1 MIRLLSSIKKEILL
15 VSRDRAGLIIM
26 FLMPMVLIFVMT
38 LIQDSTF
45 RKLDDSKLELIFL
58 DLDHDSLAA
67 SMERG
72 LKNSGF
78 FKVIK
83 SHKGIDVLDEESM
96 RRIISEGKY
105 QSGIIVSEDAT
116 KKIRKK
122 AQLMINELMY
132 PEDSLMSASNS
143 VPDSAR
149 IAIYFDPIINNAFKH
164 SVKNAIDNLAFQLET
179 KIFFDV
185 FSTEISD
192 FMPGLADVNLFEESS
207 IYIDENYA
215 LNKYTEIIPNSVQHN
230 VPAWAVFAMFFIII
244 PLTANIIREKNS
256 GIALRLKLMPDSF
269 FILLFAKVFVYQ
281 IICFIQFALML
292 VVGIVFLP
300 MLGLPILEI
309 GDNVFALIIIAATT
323 ALAATGYG
331 YLIGTLSTSHEQAAS
346 FGSVSVIILAALG
359 GIWIPVFMM
368 PGFMKTLSKFSP
380 LNWGLEGFQAIF
392 VRGEGLNDVM
402 YYASLLLGFFIFTIL
417 VSYFY
422 PKLNDR

>member
-15 VSRDRAGLIIM
+15 VSRDKAGLIIM

-45 RKLDDSKLELIFL
+45 KKLDNSKLEIFFL
-58 DLDHDSLAA
+58 DLDHDSLSV

-72 LKNSGF
+72 LNSSGF

-83 SHKGIDVLDEESM
+83 SHKGIEVLDEESM
-96 RRIISEGKY
+96 RHIISEGKY
-105 QSGIIVSEDAT
+105 QVGIIVSKDAT
-116 KKIRKK
+116 KKIRNK
-122 AQLMINELMY
+122 AQLKVNELLY
-132 PEDSLMSASNS
+132 PEDTAMYKPNTN
-143 VPDSAR
+143 PDSAR
-149 IAIYFDPIINNAFKH
+149 IAIYFDPVINNAFKH
-164 SVKNAIDNLAFQLET
+164 SVNNAIDNLSFQLET

-185 FSTEISD
+185 FSIEISD
-192 FMPGLADVNLFEESS
+192 FMPGLADINFFEESS

-281 IICFIQFALML
+281 LICFIQFGLML

-309 GDNVFALIIIAATT
+309 GDNVFALIIITTAT

-380 LNWGLEGFQAIF
+380 LNWGLEGFQSIF
-392 VRGEGLNDVM
+392 VRGGGLNDVL
-402 YYASLLLGFFIFTIL
+402 YYASLLFGFFILTIL
-417 VSYFY
+417 VSYLY